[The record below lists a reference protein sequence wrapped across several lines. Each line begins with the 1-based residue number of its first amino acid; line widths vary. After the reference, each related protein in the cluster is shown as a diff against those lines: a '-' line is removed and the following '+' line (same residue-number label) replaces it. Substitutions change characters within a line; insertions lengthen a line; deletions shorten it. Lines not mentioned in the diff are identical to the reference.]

1 MDLDS
6 MSLATLFGKLQEHD
20 MEFGCLK
27 LLEESDKKSKGI
39 SLKATIS
46 NAKSTN
52 SKKFLRRNEDSESF
66 KEEIQETQPKG
77 ARTQKTK
84 SLAMNAGRDIKTKK
98 TYIVWDVPEEERTH
112 EAPHMMMNQ
121 PNFD

>member
-46 NAKSTN
+46 NAKV
-52 SKKFLRRNEDSESF
+52 
-66 KEEIQETQPKG
+66 KEEKSNEEYDSSDIDDETMILLVNKF
-77 ARTQKTK
+77 
-84 SLAMNAGRDIKTKK
+84 KK
-98 TYIVWDVPEEERTH
+98 ILKKK
-112 EAPHMMMNQ
+112 
-121 PNFD
+121 